1 MESKDRIIERE
12 KKYSES
18 IIGYMRKEEGT
29 ENWSLVVDCNLVN
42 ICLCARI
49 CDWNDIKDTFCMAA
63 ANALIPH
70 ENLWAHT

>member
-1 MESKDRIIERE
+1 
-12 KKYSES
+12 
-18 IIGYMRKEEGT
+18 MRKEEGT